1 MFKFFKDKNV
11 KEDNKKEDDTLIA
24 SVSYVVKRNSNG
36 PLIDIELNDYNDESI
51 GALCLILD
59 ILGNDMSYIDTINMI
74 KECFLRENRHDLLV
88 KVFSK
93 INPNIKSKIL
103 NIRKDKVKDEP
114 YIKPSEMFKQQ

>member
-1 MFKFFKDKNV
+1 M
-11 KEDNKKEDDTLIA
+11 
-24 SVSYVVKRNSNG
+24 SYVVKRNSNG